1 MLERA
6 EMSPEEGGGATN
18 HKCSAL
24 EMIPDNE
31 ETSGLSPYLGR
42 PDSNL
47 SEGRHSSNSSS
58 STYINIPLK
67 SSGSLSNVQTKR
79 CGRRPSEIYHE
90 RNRLRSSRSPLP
102 TPIEEDKAST
112 NNGKQELDLEME
124 QVTPVLGTDHR
135 RQNFETVIERAT
147 SNHPELVQQQWN
159 RRKQIQRQ
167 QEVAS
172 MPRRALKALRAQMIK
187 KNGKNTPIDYSK
199 PFVRTRSNALFQIET
214 GFPKDDDLVKLA
226 HHFYPPIGQME
237 VHVFDFGPNYCR
249 HTTTTV
255 GDIEHTFTS
264 KPKEAKVRWIHAS
277 LGIGVTHA
285 SVKELFTKAGIGPG
299 KRFNRAG
306 GNPWS
311 DLYDPVLE
319 FHHKDY
325 FKEKRDTFLLLRNR
339 PGLSKI
345 LDDTLFPNVKNGK
358 LRDDIQWRCD
368 HFNSEMTFWNVMQS
382 ELPSQLSESIIT
394 GVIHWPSDGL
404 KPFDQKITEQMFS
417 RHPFYKQAR
426 ARLIKTMFRTFH
438 REDGQSLP
446 FHPHESAYGEK

>member
-1 MLERA
+1 
-6 EMSPEEGGGATN
+6 MSSEEGVGATQN
-18 HKCSAL
+18 ICGTP
-24 EMIPDNE
+24 ETIPDHEDTN
-31 ETSGLSPYLGR
+31 GLSPYRSR
-42 PDSNL
+42 PDSNI
-47 SEGRHSSNSSS
+47 SEGYYSAISSS
-58 STYINIPLK
+58 STYINRSPEN
-67 SSGSLSNVQTKR
+67 SGTLSKVQTKR
-79 CGRRPSEIYHE
+79 SGRRPSEIYHE

-102 TPIEEDKAST
+102 APNEEDKAST
-112 NNGKQELDLEME
+112 NNGEHELNLKTE
-124 QVTPVLGTDHR
+124 QMTPVLGTDHR

-147 SNHPELVQQQWN
+147 SNHPELVQQRWD

-172 MPRRALKALRAQMIK
+172 MPRRTLKALRGRLRDGDGQE
-187 KNGKNTPIDYSK
+187 TPTGYSN
-199 PFVRTRSNALFQIET
+199 PFVRTISNMLFQKET
-214 GFPKDDDLVKLA
+214 SFPEDGDLIKLA

-237 VHVFDFGPNYCR
+237 VHVFDFGPHYCR

-255 GDIEHTFTS
+255 GDIEHAFES
-264 KPKEAKVRWIHAS
+264 KPREAKVRWIHAS

-285 SVKELFTKAGIGPG
+285 SVKELFTKAGVGPG

-311 DLYDPVLE
+311 DLYDTVLE

-325 FKEKRDTFLLLRNR
+325 FQEKRDTFLLLKNQQR
-339 PGLSKI
+339 LSKI
-345 LDDTLFPNVKNGK
+345 LDDTLFPNVKNDK
-358 LRDDIQWRCD
+358 LRDDMQWRCD
-368 HFNSEMTFWNVMQS
+368 HFNTEMTFWNIMQS

-394 GVIHWPSDGL
+394 GVIYWPSDSL
-404 KPFDQKITEQMFS
+404 NPFDQKITEQMFS

-446 FHPHESAYGEK
+446 VHPQESAYGGKQAVC